1 MLLHNYYLL
10 RMSSKPSSSV
20 SEQLIKKYDYELEVK
35 QLEINGLKDLCDKL
49 NITIDEQDEKIKE
62 QHVEIITL
70 MRLLKIANPELLKIH
85 SGQLTPYYSDEER

>member
-1 MLLHNYYLL
+1 
-10 RMSSKPSSSV
+10 MSSKPSSSV